1 MKYEV
6 RDYETNNYLFGT
18 FTKYDEAINCVN
30 ELCDDELD
38 DDDFEIKM
46 LLSDDDINKLADSF
60 TKDIMLLL
68 SNDLRIVDTH
78 VIAGYYPNDIFIK
91 LLVVDKL
98 HCPMLLSYSVNIED
112 DLTIIDYEL
121 IKSKQLS

>member
-6 RDYETNNYLFGT
+6 RDNETNNYLFGT
-18 FTKYDEAINCVN
+18 FEKYDEAINFVN
-30 ELCDDELD
+30 ELADDELTE
-38 DDDFEIKM
+38 DDFEIKM

-60 TKDIMLLL
+60 TKDIRVLL

-78 VIAGYYPNDIFIK
+78 VIVGFYPNDVFIK

-98 HCPMLLSYSVNIED
+98 HCPMIISYSVSID
-112 DLTIIDYEL
+112 DTLDIVEFEQYSITHL
-121 IKSKQLS
+121 L

>member
-6 RDYETNNYLFGT
+6 RDYATNNYLFGA
-18 FTKYDEAINCVN
+18 FTRYDEAINCVN

-38 DDDFEIKM
+38 EDDFEIRM

-68 SNDLRIVDTH
+68 SNDLRIADTH
-78 VIAGYYPNDIFIK
+78 VIVGYYPNDIFIK

-98 HCPMLLSYSVNIED
+98 HCYMLLSYSVSITDTLDIVEFEQ
-112 DLTIIDYEL
+112 ISY
-121 IKSKQLS
+121 KYLS